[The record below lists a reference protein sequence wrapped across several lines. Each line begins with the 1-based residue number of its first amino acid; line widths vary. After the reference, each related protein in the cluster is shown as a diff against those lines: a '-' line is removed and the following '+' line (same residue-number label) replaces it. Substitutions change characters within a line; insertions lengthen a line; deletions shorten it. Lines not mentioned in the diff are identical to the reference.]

1 MQECSAQTFSKEE
14 RSAVTALSGADTRVR
29 WFAAY
34 TLSHHEKRVAGH
46 LTNRE
51 IDSFVPLY
59 ATVHRWRN
67 GCTKTLELPLFPNY
81 VFVHIAARARSAVL
95 NVPGVLSL
103 VGFAGKPAALPEQ
116 QIEALRCGL
125 GERRLEPHPYLVVGD
140 RVRITNGAMCG
151 LEGVLVRKKNYF
163 RVVLSLEVLRQ
174 SVAVEVDAI
183 DVEPAPKPWV
193 CGDSAPAPLWGEDV
207 RSRAI

>member
-1 MQECSAQTFSKEE
+1 MSAESCANCCVQ
-14 RSAVTALSGADTRVR
+14 

-34 TLSHHEKRVAGH
+34 TLAHHEKRVAGH

-59 ATVHRWRN
+59 AAVHRWRN
-67 GCTKTLELPLFPNY
+67 GCTKHLELPLFPNY

-103 VGFAGKPAALPEQ
+103 VGFAGVPAALPNT

-125 GERRLEPHPYLVVGD
+125 HSGLGGRRLEPHPYLAVGD
-140 RVRITNGAMCG
+140 RVRIKNGAMCG

-174 SVAVEVDAI
+174 SVAVEVDAL

-193 CGDSAPAPLWGEDV
+193 CGDSAPAPLWGENGW
-207 RSRAI
+207 SRAI